1 MVVAQQ
7 VAILILFISIG
18 YVLRKTNIVP
28 QSGASVLSKL
38 LFFVFMPA
46 LNFNTFATQFTIDVF
61 SGKYIILIYGLVI
74 MLAVAVASK
83 FAAKLFSKDKYER
96 GIYTYTL
103 TVPNFGFGGYALMQS
118 LYGDEMLMNMM
129 IFVIPLT
136 IYTYT
141 EGYRLLI
148 GLEHVSFKSIIN
160 PAIIAIVI
168 GAVVGLIG
176 IDLPVFIGDAV
187 KKAADCMS
195 PASMIMTGLV
205 IAEFDLKEMLLN
217 KKSYIVSAV
226 RLIVMPVII
235 CTVLR
240 LINAPQSVL
249 LSALMTYAMSTGLN
263 TILFPKLIDR
273 DCKPGASFAIISSVL
288 SIATISLVTGLFT

>member
-7 VAILILFISIG
+7 VAILILFMSIG

-28 QSGASVLSKL
+28 QSSALVLSRL

-46 LNFNTFATQFTIDVF
+46 LNFNTFATQFTFDVLKEN
-61 SGKYIILIYGLVI
+61 SIIILYGIVI
-74 MLAVAVASK
+74 MLVVAIASK
-83 FAAKLFSKDKYER
+83 FVARLFSSDKYER

-118 LYGDEMLMNMM
+118 MYGDGMLMNMM
-129 IFVIPLT
+129 VFVIPLT

-141 EGYRLLI
+141 EGYRLLM
-148 GLEHVSFKSIIN
+148 GHEHVSFRKIIN
-160 PAIIAIVI
+160 PSIIAIII
-168 GAVVGLIG
+168 GAVVGFIG

-187 KKAADCMS
+187 EKAAGCMS

-217 KKSYIVSAV
+217 KKSYIVSTL
-226 RLIVMPVII
+226 RLIVIPVII
-235 CTVLR
+235 CGVLK

-273 DCKPGASFAIISSVL
+273 DCKPGASFAVISSVL
-288 SIATISLVTGLFT
+288 SIATISLITRLFT